1 MTNHNVAPPEVTLD
15 LQDFENIEIDIPDV
29 LVQDRMVR
37 DIDALIE
44 KGATQVDAVNWV
56 FGNRKYYEADES
68 FAMESS
74 QVITEKNEA

>member
-56 FGNRKYYEADES
+56 FGNRKQYEAHDGFS
-68 FAMESS
+68 IDVGLS
-74 QVITEKNEA
+74 EKAKK